1 MKLKQES
8 NNTHRSIQKLSS
20 EINVQH
26 LPHRT
31 KGRQKNL
38 AFVSYA
44 ELMHS
49 EWLKIAMWL
58 VTTKWECFISSWLT
72 YTTPTFVYDIGSRW
86 LCCVNFQFNF
96 FKISRSVLQPQIN
109 VGNIFGGEKKVFEKF
124 VVANF
129 LTKKEGEWVSQPA
142 SLTTAIIRH
151 TQCDQ
156 IWRFVGLWATF

>member
-49 EWLKIAMWL
+49 EWLKIAM
-58 VTTKWECFISSWLT
+58 
-72 YTTPTFVYDIGSRW
+72 
-86 LCCVNFQFNF
+86 
-96 FKISRSVLQPQIN
+96 
-109 VGNIFGGEKKVFEKF
+109 
-124 VVANF
+124 
-129 LTKKEGEWVSQPA
+129 
-142 SLTTAIIRH
+142 
-151 TQCDQ
+151 
-156 IWRFVGLWATF
+156 